1 MSLVDSK
8 ENERSRMLSPLMMLS
23 DIMQKDQEASSSL
36 FNFANVVTGGERGSD
51 DDDEG
56 DSSPTDASSA
66 SMNSEER
73 AFVHRLA
80 VLQPNEPPSPR
91 INKRKQGCPHRAI
104 RQLATLAE
112 KIVNGIIIVEP
123 GSDDGRTTIGFLTT
137 HHYQQQQQHQQTAKI
152 VITRDNGVASSP
164 RKKAK
169 TSSSSASS
177 RNRRREESHVLR
189 SPISEASRSPSPH
202 REGSSTNSNDPAL
215 NPNSKPTVQIGQ
227 HIPEDL
233 DPVGI
238 AARTDAY
245 LAIYKRRKTPG
256 AMALLGSNRLSGIGG
271 TPLDIT
277 RSPGASLLDD
287 TEFELC
293 SLLRLQPLQYFQSR
307 DTLLKNYGEKGFYRK
322 SAAQKMLHIDVNK
335 TGRLYDFFVRMNWMP
350 ETEDP
355 AAGASLDEP
364 HPVDWERLLP

>member
-1 MSLVDSK
+1 MSLVDSQD
-8 ENERSRMLSPLMMLS
+8 ERSRMLSPLMMLS
-23 DIMQKDQEASSSL
+23 DIMQKDQEATSSL
-36 FNFANVVTGGERGSD
+36 FNFANAVTSEKRESD
-51 DDDEG
+51 E
-56 DSSPTDASSA
+56 DSSPTDATSA
-66 SMNSEER
+66 SMNSEDR

-123 GSDDGRTTIGFLTT
+123 SSNDGRTTIGFLTT
-137 HHYQQQQQHQQTAKI
+137 HHYQQQSQPSTAKM
-152 VITRDNGVASSP
+152 VITRDDGAVNSP
-164 RKKAK
+164 KKKAK
-169 TSSSSASS
+169 TSSSSSSS
-177 RNRRREESHVLR
+177 RNRRREESHAMR

-233 DPVGI
+233 DPAGI
-238 AARTDAY
+238 ASRAEAY
-245 LAIYKRRKTPG
+245 LAIYKRRKTPS
-256 AMALLGSNRLSGIGG
+256 AAALLGSNRLSGIGG
-271 TPLDIT
+271 TPLDIS
-277 RSPGASLLDD
+277 RSPGASLLDP

-307 DTLLKNYGEKGFYRK
+307 DTLLRNSRENGFYRK

-350 ETEDP
+350 ESEDP
-355 AAGASLDEP
+355 AAGATLDEP
-364 HPVDWERLLP
+364 HPVDWVRLLP